1 MIFNNNEYK
10 ALCQEIV
17 LDYLENNAYVD
28 ILLELKQK
36 DPIEMIEHI

>member
-1 MIFNNNEYK
+1 MILNNNEYK
-10 ALCQEIV
+10 TLCQEIV

-36 DPIEMIEHI
+36 DPIEMIEQI